1 MDEFKQRLIHLHH
14 CKSATWKT
22 IFYLLKNDPMLHSL
36 YETPA
41 NITLPSLS
49 SSAAKSLYEDLYSN
63 ASQEQISRYSN
74 ENIHIITYFD
84 PEYPKLLKE
93 TYQPPWIL
101 YGKGKLELLE
111 NNLKIAVVG
120 SRQATEYGRRA
131 LDGLFPKLV
140 DKGILFVSGLAKGI
154 DTYAHQ
160 TAIKYGGTTIGV
172 IAGGFDHIYPQENR
186 KLAGDMME
194 HQLVISEYPPHTK
207 PLKWH
212 FPMRNRII
220 SGLSRG
226 TLVVEARERSGSLIT
241 ANYAVQEGRE
251 VFALPGNIFSPN
263 SAGTNELIQQGA
275 KLVQKSEDILEEL
288 LY

>member
-1 MDEFKQRLIHLHH
+1 MDEFKKKLVHLHH
-14 CKSATWKT
+14 CRSAGWKT

-36 YETPA
+36 YDVPA
-41 NITLPSLS
+41 KKSFPSLS
-49 SSAAKSLYEDLYSN
+49 STAIKSLYEDLQSKAIQEKISTYS
-63 ASQEQISRYSN
+63 R

-84 PEYPKLLKE
+84 PEYPELLKE

-111 NNLKIAVVG
+111 NQLKLAVVG

-131 LDGLFPKLV
+131 IDALFPKLI

-154 DTYAHQ
+154 DVYAHR
-160 TAIKYGGTTIGV
+160 TAIKHCGQTIGV
-172 IAGGFDHIYPQENR
+172 IAGGFDHIYPQEN
-186 KLAGDMME
+186 KELANDMME
-194 HQLVISEYPPHTK
+194 HHLVVSEYPPHAK

-220 SGLSRG
+220 SGLCQG
-226 TLVVEARERSGSLIT
+226 TLVVEAQERSGSLIT
-241 ANYAVQEGRE
+241 ANFAVQEGRE
-251 VFALPGNIFSPN
+251 VFALPGNMFSSN
-263 SAGTNELIQQGA
+263 STGTNELIQQGA
-275 KLVQKSEDILEEL
+275 KLVQKAEDILEEL

>member
-1 MDEFKQRLIHLHH
+1 MDEFKKRLIHLHH
-14 CKSATWKT
+14 CKTATWKM
-22 IFYLLKNDPMLHSL
+22 IFYLLKSDPMLHSL

-41 NITLPSLS
+41 KSALPSLS
-49 SSAAKSLYEDLYSN
+49 ASATKSLYDDLYSN

-120 SRQATEYGRRA
+120 SRQATDYGRRA
-131 LDGLFPKLV
+131 LDSLFPKLI
-140 DKGILFVSGLAKGI
+140 DRGILFVSGLAKGI
-154 DTYAHQ
+154 DACAHR

-172 IAGGFDHIYPQENR
+172 IAGGFDYIYPQENR
-186 KLAGDMME
+186 KLADNMME

-226 TLVVEARERSGSLIT
+226 TLVVEARQRSGSLIT

-251 VFALPGNIFSPN
+251 IFALPGNIFSPN